1 MSIVCGCYV
10 PVTGSRSTEEEEE
23 GCERE
28 RERGGE
34 SEAVESIDDV

>member
-28 RERGGE
+28 REKE
-34 SEAVESIDDV
+34 VESIDDV

>member
-28 RERGGE
+28 REE
-34 SEAVESIDDV
+34 VESIDDV

>member
-10 PVTGSRSTEEEEE
+10 PVTGSRSTKEEEE

-28 RERGGE
+28 RERE
-34 SEAVESIDDV
+34 EVDSIDYV